1 MSKKVFIILVNY
13 NGVTDTLECIKSLE
27 SIYYKNYEIVVVDND
42 STDNSLHILK
52 EKIGYKH
59 HVISSNKNGGFAFG
73 NNIGIRYALEKG
85 ADYVLLINND
95 TTVEPDFLDE
105 LVNSME
111 KNDECGITTGLILN
125 YYDKNLVWYAG
136 GEINWNRFYGYHK
149 HENENINRLRLYENE
164 VSFATGCLMLI
175 RSEVITKVGELP
187 EEYFMYYEDVD
198 YCANIQE
205 NGYKIYFNPK
215 SIIYHKISATS
226 GESESPFAIT
236 WNTRNRVNFINKY
249 RYKISNINYIK
260 LILFFYITRIIKFIK
275 YISKGRL
282 DKARALLHGLRR
294 RSFE

>member
-27 SIYYKNYEIVVVDND
+27 SIYYNNYEIVVVDND
-42 STDNSLHILK
+42 STDNSLDILK

-105 LVNSME
+105 LVNSMK

-149 HENENINRLRLYENE
+149 HENENINRLRLYESE

-282 DKARALLHGLRR
+282 DKAIALLHGLRR
-294 RSFE
+294 SSFE

>member
-27 SIYYKNYEIVVVDND
+27 SIYYNNYEIVVVDND
-42 STDNSLHILK
+42 STDNSLDILK

-149 HENENINRLRLYENE
+149 HENKNINRLRLYESE

-282 DKARALLHGLRR
+282 DKAIALLHGLRR
-294 RSFE
+294 SSFE

>member
-27 SIYYKNYEIVVVDND
+27 SIYYNNYEIVVVDND
-42 STDNSLHILK
+42 STDNSLDILK

-95 TTVEPDFLDE
+95 TTVESDFLDE

-149 HENENINRLRLYENE
+149 HENENINRLRLYESE

-236 WNTRNRVNFINKY
+236 WNNRNRVNFINKY

-282 DKARALLHGLRR
+282 DKAIALLHGLRR
-294 RSFE
+294 SSFE

>member
-27 SIYYKNYEIVVVDND
+27 SIYYNNYEIVVVDND
-42 STDNSLHILK
+42 STDNSLDILK

-111 KNDECGITTGLILN
+111 KNDGCGITTGLILN

-149 HENENINRLRLYENE
+149 HENKNINRLRLYESE

-275 YISKGRL
+275 YILKGRL

-294 RSFE
+294 SS

>member
-27 SIYYKNYEIVVVDND
+27 SIYYNNYEIVVVDNN
-42 STDNSLHILK
+42 STDNSLDTLK
-52 EKIGYKH
+52 EKLSYKH

-105 LVNSME
+105 LVKSME
-111 KNDECGITTGLILN
+111 NNKEYGITTGLILN

-149 HENENINRLRLYENE
+149 HENENINKLSLYESE

-175 RSEVITKVGELP
+175 RSEVITKVGGLP

-205 NGYKIYFNPK
+205 NGYKICFNPK
-215 SIIYHKISATS
+215 SIIYHKISAAS
-226 GESESPFAIT
+226 GEVESPFAIK
-236 WNTRNRVNFINKY
+236 WNNRNRVNFINKY
-249 RYKISNINYIK
+249 RYKISNVKYIK
-260 LILFFYITRIIKFIK
+260 LILFFYITRIVKFIK

-282 DKARALLHGLRR
+282 DKATALLHGLRR
-294 RSFE
+294 SNFE

>member
-27 SIYYKNYEIVVVDND
+27 SIYYNNYEIVVVDND
-42 STDNSLHILK
+42 STDNSLDILK

-149 HENENINRLRLYENE
+149 HENKNINRLRLYESE

-294 RSFE
+294 SSFE